1 MMAASDAGSRKLVHI
16 FTDGSCLGNPG
27 PGGWAAIL
35 RFGAAEKVLS
45 GGYER
50 TTNNRM
56 ELMAAL
62 EALEALREPCRV
74 ALMTDSRYLCD
85 AVEKKWLV
93 SWRRNG
99 WKTAGKK
106 PVKNR
111 DLWERLAPLLD
122 RHDVR
127 FHWLEG
133 HAGHPQNERADT
145 LAREAASGS
154 SLPPDTG
161 FDAT

>member
-1 MMAASDAGSRKLVHI
+1 MMPTMVADSRKLVHV

-35 RFGAAEKVLS
+35 RFGVTEKVLA
-45 GGYER
+45 GGYSR

-56 ELMAAL
+56 EIMGALQAL
-62 EALEALREPCRV
+62 EALTEPCRV
-74 ALMTDSRYLCD
+74 FLMTDSRYLCD

-93 SWRRNG
+93 SWQRNG

-111 DLWERLAPLLD
+111 DLWERLTPFMRDTRRTNGPIPLPG
-122 RHDVR
+122 R
-127 FHWLEG
+127 
-133 HAGHPQNERADT
+133 PQHVHLCRRMRGLTVD
-145 LAREAASGS
+145 
-154 SLPPDTG
+154 
-161 FDAT
+161 

>member
-1 MMAASDAGSRKLVHI
+1 MSEGNVVQA

-35 RFGAAEKVLS
+35 RFGTAEKVLS
-45 GGYER
+45 GGYVR

-56 ELMAAL
+56 EIMAAL
-62 EALEALREPCRV
+62 FALEAIKRPCAVRV
-74 ALMTDSRYLCD
+74 FTDSRYLCD
-85 AVEKKWLV
+85 AVGKNWLRG
-93 SWRRNG
+93 WQKNG

-111 DLWERLAPLLD
+111 DLWERLEPQLA
-122 RHDVR
+122 RHAVT

-133 HAGHPQNERADT
+133 HAGHPQNERADM
-145 LAREAASGS
+145 LAREAASQEG
-154 SLPPDTG
+154 LPPDIG
-161 FDAT
+161 FEQSPL

>member
-1 MMAASDAGSRKLVHI
+1 MTEKKLIHA

-35 RFGAAEKVLS
+35 RFGVTEKVLS
-45 GGYER
+45 GGYAR

-56 ELMAAL
+56 EIMAAL

-74 ALMTDSRYLCD
+74 TLFSDSRYLCD
-85 AVEKKWLV
+85 AVQKHWLA
-93 SWRRNG
+93 SWQKNG
-99 WKTAGKK
+99 WKTAAKK

-111 DLWERLAPLLD
+111 DLWERLIPLLR
-122 RHDVR
+122 RHAVT

-145 LAREAASGS
+145 LAKAEAGRGD
-154 SLPPDTG
+154 LPVDKG
-161 FDAT
+161 FTEE

>member
-1 MMAASDAGSRKLVHI
+1 MTAAGKKLVHA

-35 RFGAAEKVLS
+35 KFGIAEKVLT
-45 GGYER
+45 GGYAR

-56 ELMAAL
+56 EIMAALFAL
-62 EALEALREPCRV
+62 EALKEPCKII
-74 ALMTDSRYLCD
+74 LFTDSRYLCD
-85 AVEKKWLV
+85 AVEKHWLT
-93 SWRRNG
+93 SWRKNG
-99 WKTAGKK
+99 WKTAAKK

-111 DLWERLAPLLD
+111 DLWERLVPLLG
-122 RHDVR
+122 RHTVT

-145 LAREAASGS
+145 LAREAASKPF
-154 SLPPDTG
+154 LPADSG
-161 FDAT
+161 FADE